1 MALPG
6 RRNTCAKAG
15 EKNPPTELKMRGRGQ
30 GPDEAAEV
38 DKTVSA
44 GNLGLKPGSLNP
56 VLKVKGC
63 HRRIAID
70 LPVRKKFLAAGKTH
84 QGIPWRSSD

>member
-15 EKNPPTELKMRGRGQ
+15 EKKPPTALKMHGCGQ
-30 GPDEAAEV
+30 GPDEAAA

-44 GNLGLKPGSLNP
+44 GTLGLKPGSLNP
-56 VLKVKGC
+56 VLKVNGC
-63 HRRIAID
+63 HRRIVID
-70 LPVRKKFLAAGKTH
+70 LAVRKKPLAAGKTH
-84 QGIPWRSSD
+84 QEIPWQSSG